1 MNNKVTIL
9 TITGSDS
16 TGGSGVQADI
26 KSITSL
32 GGYAA
37 SAITAVVVQDT
48 GGIEHL
54 YDIPA
59 EILDAQLQ
67 RVAMDLRPD
76 SVKIG
81 LLRSVEQVET
91 VAALLRKLPCR
102 CVVMDFVIVST
113 SGARLMEPEVVR
125 AAVRHLFPLC
135 TLVMMRR
142 GNALELLRLCRALPG
157 TTGLPPAEGSHSNNP
172 LAEGSHSKNSLAD
185 GAHSKHSPAEGAHSK
200 HSPAEGAHSKHFPAE
215 GALCKNS
222 LAEVATAIMRLEAGP
237 QALFLKGEEVSSD
250 AYTDLFLSREA
261 FTEAEPSSATLAE
274 GAVAA
279 GNLKF
284 FSRMG
289 AIERA
294 LHGSAGAFTSA
305 LAFYLTKA
313 PSAVVAVERSLAY
326 VNQLI
331 LRSVDFKLGKG
342 GALLDHG
349 NRPIPGNISARKLEI
364 YNTLMDTIAT
374 ESSARNNVEYYSGR
388 LSITPRYLSQITKAI
403 SGRTPK
409 ELIDDYLIK
418 EVETQLLS
426 GELSLKQIAS
436 KYGFSS
442 QAQLSK
448 FVQKMCSCS
457 PSEYKQLHIL

>member
-157 TTGLPPAEGSHSNNP
+157 NP
-172 LAEGSHSKNSLAD
+172 GIL
-185 GAHSKHSPAEGAHSK
+185 
-200 HSPAEGAHSKHFPAE
+200 PAE

-305 LAFYLTKA
+305 LAFYLTKT

-374 ESSARNNVEYYSGR
+374 ECSARNNVEYYSGR

>member
-157 TTGLPPAEGSHSNNP
+157 TTGLPPAEGFHSNNP

-200 HSPAEGAHSKHFPAE
+200 HFPAD

-374 ESSARNNVEYYSGR
+374 ECSARNNVEYYSGR

>member
-135 TLVMMRR
+135 TLVMMRI

-157 TTGLPPAEGSHSNNP
+157 TIGLA
-172 LAEGSHSKNSLAD
+172 
-185 GAHSKHSPAEGAHSK
+185 
-200 HSPAEGAHSKHFPAE
+200 PAE

>member
-157 TTGLPPAEGSHSNNP
+157 TTGLAPAEGA
-172 LAEGSHSKNSLAD
+172 LCKNSLAD

-200 HSPAEGAHSKHFPAE
+200 YPPAE

-261 FTEAEPSSATLAE
+261 FTEAELSSATLAE

-374 ESSARNNVEYYSGR
+374 ECSACNNVEYYSGR

>member
-135 TLVMMRR
+135 TLVMMRI

-157 TTGLPPAEGSHSNNP
+157 TTGLP
-172 LAEGSHSKNSLAD
+172 
-185 GAHSKHSPAEGAHSK
+185 
-200 HSPAEGAHSKHFPAE
+200 PAE

-342 GALLDHG
+342 GALLDYG

>member
-157 TTGLPPAEGSHSNNP
+157 TIGLPPA
-172 LAEGSHSKNSLAD
+172 D
-185 GAHSKHSPAEGAHSK
+185 GA
-200 HSPAEGAHSKHFPAE
+200 F
-215 GALCKNS
+215 CKNS

-261 FTEAEPSSATLAE
+261 FIEAEPSSATLAE
-274 GAVAA
+274 GAVAP

-374 ESSARNNVEYYSGR
+374 ECSARNNVEYYSGR

>member
-157 TTGLPPAEGSHSNNP
+157 NP
-172 LAEGSHSKNSLAD
+172 GIL
-185 GAHSKHSPAEGAHSK
+185 
-200 HSPAEGAHSKHFPAE
+200 PAE

-388 LSITPRYLSQITKAI
+388 LSITPLYLSQITKAI

>member
-157 TTGLPPAEGSHSNNP
+157 TIGLAPAEGSHSNNP

-185 GAHSKHSPAEGAHSK
+185 GAHSKYP
-200 HSPAEGAHSKHFPAE
+200 PAE

-222 LAEVATAIMRLEAGP
+222 LAEVATAIMRLESGP

-261 FTEAEPSSATLAE
+261 FTEAELSSATLAE

>member
-91 VAALLRKLPCR
+91 VAALLRKLPCH

-157 TTGLPPAEGSHSNNP
+157 NPGLLP
-172 LAEGSHSKNSLAD
+172 AD
-185 GAHSKHSPAEGAHSK
+185 GA
-200 HSPAEGAHSKHFPAE
+200 F
-215 GALCKNS
+215 CKNS

>member
-91 VAALLRKLPCR
+91 VAALLRKLPCH

-135 TLVMMRR
+135 TLVMMRI

-157 TTGLPPAEGSHSNNP
+157 NPGLA
-172 LAEGSHSKNSLAD
+172 
-185 GAHSKHSPAEGAHSK
+185 
-200 HSPAEGAHSKHFPAE
+200 PAE

>member
-157 TTGLPPAEGSHSNNP
+157 ITGLAPADGSHSNNP

-185 GAHSKHSPAEGAHSK
+185 GAHSKHS
-200 HSPAEGAHSKHFPAE
+200 PAE

-374 ESSARNNVEYYSGR
+374 ECSARNNVEYYSGR

>member
-157 TTGLPPAEGSHSNNP
+157 NPGLAPAEGPHSNNP

-185 GAHSKHSPAEGAHSK
+185 GAHSKYP
-200 HSPAEGAHSKHFPAE
+200 PAE

-222 LAEVATAIMRLEAGP
+222 LAEVATAIMRLESGP

-261 FTEAEPSSATLAE
+261 FTEAELSSATLAE

-374 ESSARNNVEYYSGR
+374 EFSARNNVEYYSGR

>member
-157 TTGLPPAEGSHSNNP
+157 TTGLPPAEGI
-172 LAEGSHSKNSLAD
+172 
-185 GAHSKHSPAEGAHSK
+185 
-200 HSPAEGAHSKHFPAE
+200 
-215 GALCKNS
+215 LCKNS

-374 ESSARNNVEYYSGR
+374 ECSARNNVEYYSGR

>member
-157 TTGLPPAEGSHSNNP
+157 TIGLP
-172 LAEGSHSKNSLAD
+172 
-185 GAHSKHSPAEGAHSK
+185 PAEGAHSK
-200 HSPAEGAHSKHFPAE
+200 HSPAE

-261 FTEAEPSSATLAE
+261 FTEAEPSFATLAE

-374 ESSARNNVEYYSGR
+374 ECSARNNVEYYSGR

>member
-157 TTGLPPAEGSHSNNP
+157 NPGLLP
-172 LAEGSHSKNSLAD
+172 AD
-185 GAHSKHSPAEGAHSK
+185 GA
-200 HSPAEGAHSKHFPAE
+200 F
-215 GALCKNS
+215 CKNS

-274 GAVAA
+274 GAVVA

>member
-142 GNALELLRLCRALPG
+142 GNALELLRLCGALPG
-157 TTGLPPAEGSHSNNP
+157 TIGLPPA
-172 LAEGSHSKNSLAD
+172 D
-185 GAHSKHSPAEGAHSK
+185 GA
-200 HSPAEGAHSKHFPAE
+200 F
-215 GALCKNS
+215 CKNS

-261 FTEAEPSSATLAE
+261 FTEAEPSFATLAE

-374 ESSARNNVEYYSGR
+374 ECSARNNVEYYSGR

>member
-113 SGARLMEPEVVR
+113 SGARLVEPEVVR

-157 TTGLPPAEGSHSNNP
+157 ITGLAPAEGSHSNNP

-185 GAHSKHSPAEGAHSK
+185 GAHSKHS
-200 HSPAEGAHSKHFPAE
+200 PAE

>member
-81 LLRSVEQVET
+81 LLRSVEQVKT

-157 TTGLPPAEGSHSNNP
+157 TTGLAPAEGA
-172 LAEGSHSKNSLAD
+172 LCKNSLAD

-200 HSPAEGAHSKHFPAE
+200 HFPAE
-215 GALCKNS
+215 GAICKNS

-305 LAFYLTKA
+305 LAFYLTKT

>member
-157 TTGLPPAEGSHSNNP
+157 TIGLAPAEGSHSNNP

-185 GAHSKHSPAEGAHSK
+185 GAHSKYP
-200 HSPAEGAHSKHFPAE
+200 PAE

-222 LAEVATAIMRLEAGP
+222 LAEVATAIMRLESGP

-436 KYGFSS
+436 KCGFSS

>member
-157 TTGLPPAEGSHSNNP
+157 ITGLAPAEGSHSNNP

-185 GAHSKHSPAEGAHSK
+185 GAHSKHSPAEGAY
-200 HSPAEGAHSKHFPAE
+200 SKHFPAE

-374 ESSARNNVEYYSGR
+374 ECSARNNVEYYSGR

>member
-157 TTGLPPAEGSHSNNP
+157 TTGLAP
-172 LAEGSHSKNSLAD
+172 AEGSHSKNSLAD
-185 GAHSKHSPAEGAHSK
+185 GAHSK

-261 FTEAEPSSATLAE
+261 FTEAEPSFATLAE

-374 ESSARNNVEYYSGR
+374 ECSARNNVEYYSGR

>member
-91 VAALLRKLPCR
+91 VAALLRNLPCR

-135 TLVMMRR
+135 TLVMMRI
-142 GNALELLRLCRALPG
+142 GNALELLRLCGALPG
-157 TTGLPPAEGSHSNNP
+157 TTGLAPAEG
-172 LAEGSHSKNSLAD
+172 AFCKNSLAD
-185 GAHSKHSPAEGAHSK
+185 GAHSKHS
-200 HSPAEGAHSKHFPAE
+200 PAE

>member
-157 TTGLPPAEGSHSNNP
+157 TTGLAPAEGFHSNNP

-200 HSPAEGAHSKHFPAE
+200 HSPAEGA
-215 GALCKNS
+215 LCKNS

-237 QALFLKGEEVSSD
+237 QALFLKGEEVSSN

-305 LAFYLTKA
+305 LAFYLTKT

-374 ESSARNNVEYYSGR
+374 ECSARNNVEYYSGR

>member
-113 SGARLMEPEVVR
+113 SGARLMEQEVVR

-157 TTGLPPAEGSHSNNP
+157 TTGLA
-172 LAEGSHSKNSLAD
+172 
-185 GAHSKHSPAEGAHSK
+185 
-200 HSPAEGAHSKHFPAE
+200 PAE

-261 FTEAEPSSATLAE
+261 FTEAELSSATLAE

>member
-142 GNALELLRLCRALPG
+142 GNALEILRLCRALPG
-157 TTGLPPAEGSHSNNP
+157 NPGLA
-172 LAEGSHSKNSLAD
+172 
-185 GAHSKHSPAEGAHSK
+185 
-200 HSPAEGAHSKHFPAE
+200 PAE

>member
-113 SGARLMEPEVVR
+113 SGARLVEPEVVR

-157 TTGLPPAEGSHSNNP
+157 TIGLAPAEGFHSNNP

-185 GAHSKHSPAEGAHSK
+185 GAHSKHS
-200 HSPAEGAHSKHFPAE
+200 PAE

>member
-113 SGARLMEPEVVR
+113 SGARLVEPEVVR

-157 TTGLPPAEGSHSNNP
+157 NPGLLPADG
-172 LAEGSHSKNSLAD
+172 AFCKNSLAD

-200 HSPAEGAHSKHFPAE
+200 YPPAE

-261 FTEAEPSSATLAE
+261 FTEAELSSATLAE

-305 LAFYLTKA
+305 LAFYLTKT

-374 ESSARNNVEYYSGR
+374 ECSARNNVEYYSGR

-418 EVETQLLS
+418 EVEIQLLS

>member
-81 LLRSVEQVET
+81 LLRSVGQVET

-113 SGARLMEPEVVR
+113 SEARLMEPEVVR

-135 TLVMMRR
+135 TLVMMRI
-142 GNALELLRLCRALPG
+142 GNALELLRLCGALPG
-157 TTGLPPAEGSHSNNP
+157 TTGLAPADG
-172 LAEGSHSKNSLAD
+172 AFCKNSLAD
-185 GAHSKHSPAEGAHSK
+185 GAHSKHSPAEGAYSK
-200 HSPAEGAHSKHFPAE
+200 HSPAE

-305 LAFYLTKA
+305 LAFYLTKT

-374 ESSARNNVEYYSGR
+374 ECSARNNVEYYSGR

-426 GELSLKQIAS
+426 GELTLKQIAS

-448 FVQKMCSCS
+448 FVQKMRSCS

>member
-113 SGARLMEPEVVR
+113 SGARLVEPEVVR

-157 TTGLPPAEGSHSNNP
+157 TIGLAPAEGA
-172 LAEGSHSKNSLAD
+172 LCKNSLAA
-185 GAHSKHSPAEGAHSK
+185 GAHSKHSPAEGAHS
-200 HSPAEGAHSKHFPAE
+200 
-215 GALCKNS
+215 KNS

-305 LAFYLTKA
+305 LAFYLTKT

-374 ESSARNNVEYYSGR
+374 ECSARNNVEYYSGR

>member
-59 EILDAQLQ
+59 EILEAQLQ

-135 TLVMMRR
+135 TLVMMRI
-142 GNALELLRLCRALPG
+142 GNALELLRLCGALPG
-157 TTGLPPAEGSHSNNP
+157 TIGLPPADG
-172 LAEGSHSKNSLAD
+172 AFCKNSLAD
-185 GAHSKHSPAEGAHSK
+185 GAHSKHSPAEGAYSK
-200 HSPAEGAHSKHFPAE
+200 HSPAE

-305 LAFYLTKA
+305 LAFYLTKT

-374 ESSARNNVEYYSGR
+374 ECSARNNVEYYSGR

>member
-157 TTGLPPAEGSHSNNP
+157 NPGLLP
-172 LAEGSHSKNSLAD
+172 AD
-185 GAHSKHSPAEGAHSK
+185 GA
-200 HSPAEGAHSKHFPAE
+200 F
-215 GALCKNS
+215 CKNS

-274 GAVAA
+274 GAVVA

-342 GALLDHG
+342 GALLDYG

-426 GELSLKQIAS
+426 GELSFKQIAS

>member
-157 TTGLPPAEGSHSNNP
+157 TTGLAPAEGSHSNNP

-185 GAHSKHSPAEGAHSK
+185 GAHSKHS
-200 HSPAEGAHSKHFPAE
+200 PAE

-261 FTEAEPSSATLAE
+261 FTEAELSSATLAE

-374 ESSARNNVEYYSGR
+374 ECSARNNVEYYSGR

>member
-59 EILDAQLQ
+59 DILEAQLQ
-67 RVAMDLRPD
+67 RVAMDLHPD

-91 VAALLRKLPCR
+91 VAALLRKISCR

-125 AAVRHLFPLC
+125 AAVRYLFPLC
-135 TLVMMRR
+135 SLVMMRI
-142 GNALELLRLCRALPG
+142 GNALELLRLYGASGG
-157 TTGLPPAEGSHSNNP
+157 TGAVSGLAG
-172 LAEGSHSKNSLAD
+172 GK
-185 GAHSKHSPAEGAHSK
+185 K
-200 HSPAEGAHSKHFPAE
+200 
-215 GALCKNS
+215 S
-222 LAEVATAIMRLEAGP
+222 LAEVATAIMRLERGP
-237 QALFLKGEEVSSD
+237 QALFIKGEHVTSD

-261 FTEAEPSSATLAE
+261 FVESNPYAALTE
-274 GAVAA
+274 GAAAA

-305 LAFYLTKA
+305 LAFYLTKTT
-313 PSAVVAVERSLAY
+313 SAVLAVERSLAY

-331 LRSVDFKLGKG
+331 LRSVDFKLGRG

-349 NRPIPGNISARKLEI
+349 NRPIPGNISARKLEV
-364 YNTLMDTIAT
+364 YNTLMDAIAT
-374 ESSARNNVEYYSGR
+374 ESSARNNVEYYSGK
-388 LSITPRYLSQITKAI
+388 LNITPRYLSQITKAI

-457 PSEYKQLHIL
+457 PSEYKELHSI

>member
-157 TTGLPPAEGSHSNNP
+157 NPGLA
-172 LAEGSHSKNSLAD
+172 LAEGAI
-185 GAHSKHSPAEGAHSK
+185 
-200 HSPAEGAHSKHFPAE
+200 
-215 GALCKNS
+215 CKNS

-250 AYTDLFLSREA
+250 AYTDIFLSREA

-374 ESSARNNVEYYSGR
+374 ESSARNNVEYYSSR

>member
-157 TTGLPPAEGSHSNNP
+157 TIGLAPAEGSHSNNP
-172 LAEGSHSKNSLAD
+172 LAEGSHSKNSLA
-185 GAHSKHSPAEGAHSK
+185 EGAHSK
-200 HSPAEGAHSKHFPAE
+200 HSPAEGALS
-215 GALCKNS
+215 KNS

-374 ESSARNNVEYYSGR
+374 ECSARNNVEYYSGR

>member
-157 TTGLPPAEGSHSNNP
+157 NPGLA
-172 LAEGSHSKNSLAD
+172 LAEGAI
-185 GAHSKHSPAEGAHSK
+185 
-200 HSPAEGAHSKHFPAE
+200 
-215 GALCKNS
+215 CKNS

-250 AYTDLFLSREA
+250 AYTDLLISREA

-374 ESSARNNVEYYSGR
+374 ESSARNNVEYYSSR

>member
-157 TTGLPPAEGSHSNNP
+157 TTGLAPAEG
-172 LAEGSHSKNSLAD
+172 AFCKNSLAD
-185 GAHSKHSPAEGAHSK
+185 GAHSKHS
-200 HSPAEGAHSKHFPAE
+200 PAE

>member
-1 MNNKVTIL
+1 
-9 TITGSDS
+9 
-16 TGGSGVQADI
+16 
-26 KSITSL
+26 
-32 GGYAA
+32 
-37 SAITAVVVQDT
+37 
-48 GGIEHL
+48 
-54 YDIPA
+54 
-59 EILDAQLQ
+59 
-67 RVAMDLRPD
+67 
-76 SVKIG
+76 
-81 LLRSVEQVET
+81 
-91 VAALLRKLPCR
+91 
-102 CVVMDFVIVST
+102 
-113 SGARLMEPEVVR
+113 MEPEVVR

-157 TTGLPPAEGSHSNNP
+157 NP
-172 LAEGSHSKNSLAD
+172 GIL
-185 GAHSKHSPAEGAHSK
+185 
-200 HSPAEGAHSKHFPAE
+200 PAEGAHSKHFPAE

-305 LAFYLTKA
+305 LAFYLTKT

>member
-157 TTGLPPAEGSHSNNP
+157 NP
-172 LAEGSHSKNSLAD
+172 GTL
-185 GAHSKHSPAEGAHSK
+185 
-200 HSPAEGAHSKHFPAE
+200 PAE
-215 GALCKNS
+215 GALCKTS
-222 LAEVATAIMRLEAGP
+222 LAEVATAIMRLEEGP

-331 LRSVDFKLGKG
+331 LRSVGFKLGKG

-374 ESSARNNVEYYSGR
+374 ECSARNNVEYYSGR

-442 QAQLSK
+442 QAQRSK

>member
-125 AAVRHLFPLC
+125 ATVRHLFPLC

-157 TTGLPPAEGSHSNNP
+157 ITGLA
-172 LAEGSHSKNSLAD
+172 
-185 GAHSKHSPAEGAHSK
+185 
-200 HSPAEGAHSKHFPAE
+200 PAE

-261 FTEAEPSSATLAE
+261 FTEAEPSFATLAE

-374 ESSARNNVEYYSGR
+374 ECSARNNVEYYSGR